1 MTSPTTPL
9 PLAKCIAHTDPT
21 LFRQLTSIHAGAGSM
36 AFGSLLEATALSTN
50 LIFLHRGIIAPH
62 SGIGQHFHNQCE
74 EMFVILDGEAQFTV
88 DGRTSLI
95 KGPAGVP
102 CRMGHSHGT
111 YNPTDKPVQW
121 LNVNVGM
128 TKVYDAWDLGD
139 DCVDAKLD
147 RVPQFI
153 SMRLDRAL
161 LLPLEHVDG
170 GEGPVQYRRV
180 LNPTIFSTTW
190 AYVDHLFIP
199 QGCRVGP
206 RTLADVTEVYYI
218 MFGRGEFTVDGQRLI
233 LEEGVAIP
241 VDLQQTI
248 ALNCQSAGPLELM
261 IVGIAKDM
269 KVKARMMTGDTPFRN

>member
-1 MTSPTTPL
+1 MTSPTPI
-9 PLAKCIAHTDPT
+9 PLAQRIAHTDPSD
-21 LFRQLTSIHAGAGSM
+21 FRQLRGVHSGAGSM
-36 AFGSLLEATALSTN
+36 AFGSLLEATALSNN
-50 LIFLHRGIIAPH
+50 LIFLHHGVIAPH

-102 CRMGHSHGT
+102 CRMGHSHGI

-139 DCVDAKLD
+139 DCVNIALD
-147 RVPQFI
+147 RIPQFI

-161 LLPLEHVDG
+161 LLPKDHLEG
-170 GEGPVQYRRV
+170 GQGVIYYRRA

-190 AYVDHLFIP
+190 AYVDHIAIGRSCSF
-199 QGCRVGP
+199 GP
-206 RTLADVTEVYYI
+206 RALVDVTEVYYI
-218 MFGRGEFTVDGQRLI
+218 LTGAGWVTVDGQTESI
-233 LEEGVAIP
+233 TAGDAIP
-241 VDLQQTI
+241 VDLGQ
-248 ALNCQSAGPLELM
+248 ELTLQPGNETGFTAM
-261 IVGIAKDM
+261 VIGIAKDM
-269 KVKARMMTGDTPFRN
+269 TVKARMMTGDTPFRN